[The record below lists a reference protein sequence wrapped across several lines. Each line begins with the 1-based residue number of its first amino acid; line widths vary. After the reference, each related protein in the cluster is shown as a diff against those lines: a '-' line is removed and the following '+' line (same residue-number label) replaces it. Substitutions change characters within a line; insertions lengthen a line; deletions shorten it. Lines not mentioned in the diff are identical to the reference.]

1 MNWYSVF
8 YWLTVADNAK
18 DFFWFFAIV
27 FTIIAIVSTC
37 VFIDAVFSNKA
48 KDIIQ
53 HIRKW
58 LFWSYPFAVL
68 FWVGI
73 VFTPSK
79 KDSLLIVAG
88 GGTLQYLTTDSS
100 AKQIPHELTSF
111 VLTELKSMS
120 EDVKVEMN
128 VQSQKEKI
136 LESAK
141 QMTTEE
147 LLKKMQVDSN
157 FAKIVLDKN

>member
-1 MNWYSVF
+1 MNWYSIF

-18 DFFWFFAIV
+18 SFFWFFAVV
-27 FTIIAIVSTC
+27 FTIIAIISTFG
-37 VFIDAVFSNKA
+37 FIDASYNKNNEE
-48 KDIIQ
+48 DVL

-58 LFWSYPFAVL
+58 LFWSYPFAML
-68 FWVGI
+68 FWAGI

-147 LLKKMQVDSN
+147 LLNKMQVDSN
-157 FAKIVLDKN
+157 FAKIVLDKK

>member
-27 FTIIAIVSTC
+27 FTIIAIASTII
-37 VFIDAVFSNKA
+37 FIDACFSCEE
-48 KDIIQ
+48 KDFIQ

-68 FWVGI
+68 FWAGI